1 MEDWSFLL
9 YTINFFVALNTKNYL
24 WKLLN
29 FLLIIT
35 SWVCDMGGY
44 FLILDYFC
52 IFFIS
57 LCFLNHLYLN
67 TMFVIAMMCE
77 YYIMHSI
84 IVIKNAAFVTAA
96 IIHALT
102 LDGLKPLIG
111 GLKPLIGFVT
121 ITSLSVYA
129 FRYYYPNIYLT
140 FIWRFCTMLIMVTA
154 SYNLER

>member
-1 MEDWSFLL
+1 
-9 YTINFFVALNTKNYL
+9 
-24 WKLLN
+24 
-29 FLLIIT
+29 
-35 SWVCDMGGY
+35 
-44 FLILDYFC
+44 
-52 IFFIS
+52 
-57 LCFLNHLYLN
+57 
-67 TMFVIAMMCE
+67 MFVIAMMCE

-102 LDGLKPLIG
+102 LD